1 MAVRLA
7 FVGSPASAADR
18 QRRVAGRRRLEQAS
32 DCHESD
38 VERGGDASSI
48 LCAVSTELIHPS
60 IDPVLS
66 RPVASSCAPSAPYSA
81 LLLQLAPLRA
91 RPIPQR
97 APTRQTRRRRAMLA
111 SVSGPLAEG
120 GDSRHTIVPGAS
132 RASWPARPGG
142 GDAASADAG
151 TPDLVIRKSVDAV
164 FGTGSSDAHQYVSPS
179 GDRRR
184 S

>member
-18 QRRVAGRRRLEQAS
+18 QRAVAGRRRLEQAS

-97 APTRQTRRRRAMLA
+97 APTQQTQTTDQDDRL
-111 SVSGPLAEG
+111 
-120 GDSRHTIVPGAS
+120 GDDERCSP
-132 RASWPARPGG
+132 P
-142 GDAASADAG
+142 
-151 TPDLVIRKSVDAV
+151 SVDPSPMEATAGILSFPVHRGLRGPPAPAV
-164 FGTGSSDAHQYVSPS
+164 ATLPAPTRGHPTSLSVRA
-179 GDRRR
+179 
-184 S
+184 